1 MLYFVRVIVMDKVL
15 VNCVRLD
22 DFGRGIG
29 YVLGK
34 IIFVPNLLPNE
45 EALVKI
51 VLNKKKYM
59 VGEIGEIIKKSDDRI
74 ETRCPYEKCGC
85 ALKSLNYEKTLEFK
99 KNKVINIL
107 KRYGNLENVVR
118 EIIPSANIYNYRN
131 KITLKVRDGKI
142 GYFKN
147 ETNELIEI
155 NRCEIASE
163 KSNKIIKILNENDLS
178 KVSEVTIKDFGEVM
192 VIIKGNMNISKLK
205 PLVDSIYMNDE
216 LVYGRE
222 NIIAS
227 LGDFKFYVSKEAFF
241 QVNMDVALKVYLK
254 VLNYLDDG
262 KKVLDLYCGT
272 GTISLFLSKY
282 FDEVLGIEINEEAV
296 RCANL
301 NKKLNNISN
310 AEFICGDASKE
321 IHHLKFQADS
331 IVIDPPRSGLS
342 LDGINDILN
351 IALQRLVYVSCDPMT
366 LARDLKIL
374 KSNYEVKE
382 VTLFDMFPLTYH
394 VESVVKLEKKIN

>member
-1 MLYFVRVIVMDKVL
+1 
-15 VNCVRLD
+15 
-22 DFGRGIG
+22 
-29 YVLGK
+29 
-34 IIFVPNLLPNE
+34 
-45 EALVKI
+45 
-51 VLNKKKYM
+51 
-59 VGEIGEIIKKSDDRI
+59 
-74 ETRCPYEKCGC
+74 
-85 ALKSLNYEKTLEFK
+85 
-99 KNKVINIL
+99 
-107 KRYGNLENVVR
+107 
-118 EIIPSANIYNYRN
+118 
-131 KITLKVRDGKI
+131 
-142 GYFKN
+142 
-147 ETNELIEI
+147 
-155 NRCEIASE
+155 
-163 KSNKIIKILNENDLS
+163 
-178 KVSEVTIKDFGEVM
+178 M
-192 VIIKGNMNISKLK
+192 VIIKGNMNISELK

-342 LDGINDILN
+342 LAGINDILN
-351 IALQRLVYVSCDPMT
+351 IAPQRLVYVSCDPMT